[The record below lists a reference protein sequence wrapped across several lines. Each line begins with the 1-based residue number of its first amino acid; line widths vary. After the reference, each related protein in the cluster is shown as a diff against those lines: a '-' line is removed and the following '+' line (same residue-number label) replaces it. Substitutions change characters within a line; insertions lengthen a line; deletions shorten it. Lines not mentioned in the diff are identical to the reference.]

1 MSIWY
6 IHIPGQA
13 DRIGPVDEAAAR
25 DCAQRHPNA
34 LAWQAGMS
42 SWTAVADMPALRP
55 AGSPPP
61 LMPAAPI
68 PPAVPAGTRGSGRN
82 DEIDFQIHGHEMQ
95 FVEIELDPGES
106 AIAEAGALMFK
117 DAAVQMDTVFGDGSH
132 SGAGG
137 GFMDKLLSAGKRV
150 ITGESLF
157 ATLYT
162 HTGSGKARVAF
173 AAPYPGTVIPMK
185 LDRLGGRLICQKDSF
200 LAGARGVQV
209 GVHFQRKVMTGLFGG
224 EGFIMQKL
232 EGDGWVFVHA
242 GGCVVE
248 RELAAGERLDV
259 DTGCVVAFTAGVDM
273 DVRRVAGI
281 KNMLFGGEGVFLA
294 TLTGPGKVWL
304 QSLPFSRLAG
314 RMHAAAPQG
323 GGQSRGEGSVLGGL
337 GRILDGD
344 NRF

>member
-1 MSIWY
+1 MTQWY
-6 IHIPGQA
+6 FHVPGQS
-13 DRIGPVDEAAAR
+13 DRVGPLDEAAAR
-25 DCAQRHPNA
+25 AYAQANRQA
-34 LAWQAGMS
+34 LAWRTGMQGWQPVGEIAEFGGQA
-42 SWTAVADMPALRP
+42 A
-55 AGSPPP
+55 PPP
-61 LMPAAPI
+61 MP
-68 PPAVPAGTRGSGRN
+68 PPVGGNRSRA
-82 DEIDFQIHGHEMQ
+82 DDIDFRIVGHEMQ

-117 DAAVQMDTVFGDGSH
+117 DASVQMDTVFGDGRH
-132 SGAGG
+132 EGQG

-157 ATLYT
+157 ATVYT
-162 HTGSGKARVAF
+162 HTGQGKAKVAF
-173 AAPYPGTVIPMK
+173 AAPYPGTVLAMK
-185 LDRLGGRLICQKDSF
+185 LDQHGGKLVCQKDSF

-209 GVHFQRKVMTGLFGG
+209 GVHLQRKVMTGLFGG

-248 RELAAGERLDV
+248 RELAAGERIDV
-259 DTGCVVAFTAGVDM
+259 DTGCVVAYHAGVDM
-273 DVRRVAGI
+273 DVRRVAGL
-281 KNMLFGGEGVFLA
+281 KSMFFGGEGVFLA

-314 RMHAAAPQG
+314 RMFAAAPQG

>member
-1 MSIWY
+1 MTQWY
-6 IHIPGQA
+6 FHVPGQA
-13 DRIGPVDEAAAR
+13 DRIGPLDEAAALR
-25 DCAQRHPNA
+25 QAQSAPQA
-34 LAWQAGMS
+34 MAWREGMS
-42 SWTAVADMPALRP
+42 EWKPVGQIEELRGSGPAP
-55 AGSPPP
+55 GIAPPP
-61 LMPAAPI
+61 LP
-68 PPAVPAGTRGSGRN
+68 GGRQRA
-82 DEIDFQIHGHEMQ
+82 DDIDFRIVGHEMQ

-117 DAAVQMDTVFGDGSH
+117 DASVQMDTVFGDGSH

-162 HTGSGKARVAF
+162 QTGQGKAKVAF
-173 AAPYPGTVIPMK
+173 AAPYPGTVLPIR
-185 LDRLGGRLICQKDSF
+185 LDQHGGRLICQKDSF

-224 EGFIMQKL
+224 EGFVMQKL

-248 RELAAGERLDV
+248 RELAAGERVDV
-259 DTGCVVAFTAGVDM
+259 DTGCVVAYHASVDM
-273 DVRRVAGI
+273 DVRRAAGI
-281 KNMLFGGEGVFLA
+281 KSMFFGGEGVFLA
-294 TLTGPGKVWL
+294 TLTGPGKIWL

-314 RMHAAAPQG
+314 RMFAAAPQA

-337 GRILDGD
+337 GRLLDGD